1 MEKSDYN
8 FADRLLHRL
17 ALGVPA
23 IARAS
28 FELDRFTAEKE
39 SAASEEKHVFV
50 SGLARAGTTI
60 LMRTFYE
67 TGNFCSLT
75 YRNMPFVLMPCTWK
89 KLSSSFQKKHQQKER
104 AHGDGILVSFDSPE
118 AFEEVFWRV
127 YCARDYIFDTNLRP
141 HTVSNETIGRFREY
155 VQRITSCACDQN
167 QRRYLS
173 KNNNNIL
180 RLGVIRKAFPESIII
195 IPFRDPFQHAVSLFN
210 QHLKFCE
217 RHAEDS
223 FSRAYM
229 YWLGHHE
236 FGLTHK
242 AFRFPGNDE
251 TLPVNYTPDNI
262 NYWLKV
268 WLDTYSYIL
277 GSAPDGC
284 LFVCFESLC
293 NSPADTLGHLFEATG
308 LKTGEY
314 NLHNKIRP
322 THTRSAKGVN
332 TGLGNQ
338 AQQVYKELQS
348 LALNIPVRPAR
359 HEQ

>member
-1 MEKSDYN
+1 MEQSDYS

-17 ALGVPA
+17 ALGIPA

-28 FELDRFTAEKE
+28 FELDGFTAETK
-39 SAASEEKHVFV
+39 SAATEEKHVFI

-67 TGNFCSLT
+67 TGNFSSLT

-89 KLSSSFQKKHQQKER
+89 KLSSSFQKTQQQKER
-104 AHGDGILVSFDSPE
+104 AHGDGILVNFDSPE

-127 YCARDYIFDTNLRP
+127 YCARDYIFDTSLRP
-141 HTVSNETIGRFREY
+141 HAVSNEVLGRFREY
-155 VQRITSCACDQN
+155 VQRITSCANDHN

-180 RLGVIRKAFPESIII
+180 RLGVIRKAFPESFII
-195 IPFRDPFQHAVSLFN
+195 IPFRNPLQHAVSLLN

-217 RHAEDS
+217 RHSEDR

-229 YWLGHHE
+229 CWLGHHE

-242 AFRFPGNDE
+242 AFRFSEHDKSLPGN
-251 TLPVNYTPDNI
+251 YIPDDI
-262 NYWLKV
+262 NYWLTL
-268 WLDTYSYIL
+268 WINTYSYIL
-277 GSAPDGC
+277 NSAPDGC
-284 LFVCFESLC
+284 IFVCFESLC
-293 NSPADTLGHLFEATG
+293 NSPADTLGRLFEATG
-308 LKTGEY
+308 LKPDAC
-314 NLHNKIRP
+314 NLHNTIRP
-322 THTRSAKGVN
+322 THTSSVKGVN
-332 TGLGNQ
+332 KCLGNM

-348 LALNIPVRPAR
+348 LALNIPDQSIRP
-359 HEQ
+359 EQ